1 MRKILVMGV
10 MALGLALAS
19 EQTASA
25 WVNFK
30 FGAGV
35 NWNWQSGGNNFLW
48 GLFRNGQPPAP
59 DCPPGYGYGPGVGHG
74 YPGPGPYGPSFPG
87 PIPPYG
93 PQDFQYF
100 GNRTPSQP
108 PVPQGTQGQTQP
120 MPVAQAYRPYTQP
133 LVRPVSYNPYGSS
146 PAASYYYTAQPQ
158 YGSYNMPLYW
168 GY

>member
-1 MRKILVMGV
+1 MRKILVLGV

-35 NWNWQSGGNNFLW
+35 NWNYQAGGNNFLW

-59 DCPPGYGYGPGVGHG
+59 DCPGYGYGSGYGH
-74 YPGPGPYGPSFPG
+74 PPYGGPTFPG
-87 PIPPYG
+87 SAPPYG

-100 GNRTPSQP
+100 GNRTPAQP
-108 PVPQGTQGQTQP
+108 PVPQGTQAPTQT
-120 MPVAQAYRPYTQP
+120 MPVAQMYRPYQQP
-133 LVRPVSYNPYGSS
+133 VVTPVSYNPYGKCIVPTSNLS
-146 PAASYYYTAQPQ
+146 
-158 YGSYNMPLYW
+158 
-168 GY
+168 